1 MKILVSSI
9 NFAPDHSGIALYST
23 DLPVFLVEK
32 GHEVTVVTGFSY
44 YPKWKKRPEDSRK
57 LFAKEVFQGVKVLR
71 GYLYIPKFVT
81 TIKRILHEI
90 SFSFFAFLNFLRA
103 GRQDCIIIISPPI
116 TLGLVGV
123 FFRKIWRCQLITHIQ
138 DMPTEAARS
147 LGMIKNISIIRTITH
162 IENFIYRDSS
172 WIATI
177 TNGMCQSLVRRGI
190 EKDKLEIFYNWI
202 DVKKASAPIPKG
214 NFRSKFKH
222 LNNKFLV
229 AYAGNLGIKQGI
241 DSLLKIAAELKNEPA
256 IHFLIIGDGADKDR
270 LIEISKD
277 LSLINVTFISF
288 LSQHEYFEMLEDLDI
303 SYVSQRSGTGNVF
316 FPSKLLGIMAKSKPL
331 LIAADPDSELF
342 TFIQKNE
349 CGIIT
354 NFDDTKAQ
362 VEAVLKF
369 YKNPN
374 EIFKMG
380 QNGFKSVLKYDR
392 DIILNQFH
400 NKIVKNQNPNI
411 KP

>member
-1 MKILVSSI
+1 
-9 NFAPDHSGIALYST
+9 
-23 DLPVFLVEK
+23 
-32 GHEVTVVTGFSY
+32 
-44 YPKWKKRPEDSRK
+44 
-57 LFAKEVFQGVKVLR
+57 
-71 GYLYIPKFVT
+71 
-81 TIKRILHEI
+81 
-90 SFSFFAFLNFLRA
+90 
-103 GRQDCIIIISPPI
+103 
-116 TLGLVGV
+116 
-123 FFRKIWRCQLITHIQ
+123 
-138 DMPTEAARS
+138 
-147 LGMIKNISIIRTITH
+147 
-162 IENFIYRDSS
+162 
-172 WIATI
+172 
-177 TNGMCQSLVRRGI
+177 MCQSLVRRGI